1 MKRERELKKL
11 HQEEEKELLELGAW
25 KCTAV
30 NTCNICSSV
39 KHATVNTGG
48 MEMHCSEPKGAV
60 KCCTY

>member
-48 MEMHCSEPKGAV
+48 MEMHNALQ
-60 KCCTY
+60 